1 MQQSDDRNMGVGAA
15 GEEAAGGGCG
25 QRKRRAGEGGE
36 GRAGKRA
43 AGGVGQELPGE

>member
-1 MQQSDDRNMGVGAA
+1 MQQSDDKNMGVGAA
-15 GEEAAGGGCG
+15 GEEAGGGCG

-43 AGGVGQELPGE
+43 AGRVGPELPGG